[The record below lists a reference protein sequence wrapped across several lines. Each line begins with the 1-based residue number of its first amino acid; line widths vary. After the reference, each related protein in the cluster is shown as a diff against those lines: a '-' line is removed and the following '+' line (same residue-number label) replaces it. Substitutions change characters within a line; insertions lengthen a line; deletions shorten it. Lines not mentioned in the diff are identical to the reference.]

1 MAGEVDGIVI
11 DALREEDIP
20 RAAEIE
26 GLSFTTPWSET
37 LFFNELKNPRCVAL
51 AARGPQGLEGYVC
64 GALVIDEGHI
74 HNLAVSPGLRG
85 RGIASA
91 LVKHLTAVLK
101 EQGARFIF
109 LEVRDSNEA
118 AKSLYRTFGFE
129 VIGTRKDYYVS
140 PVEHAVIMRLRLT
153 D

>member
-1 MAGEVDGIVI
+1 MAGEVAGISI

-20 RAAEIE
+20 KAAEIE
-26 GLSFTTPWSET
+26 RLSFSTPWSET

-51 AARGPQGLEGYVC
+51 AARKERLLVGYACGGLI
-64 GALVIDEGHI
+64 IDEGHI
-74 HNLAVSPGLRG
+74 HNLAVSPDFRG
-85 RGIASA
+85 KGIAAA
-91 LVKHLTAVLK
+91 LVKELVSLLG

-118 AKSLYRTFGFE
+118 AKSLYRAFGFE

-140 PVEHAVIMRLRLT
+140 PVEHAVVMRLRLGE
-153 D
+153 